1 MLGKIYKITLHSSF
15 PRNKQHI
22 KIKGKTLPRRVC
34 RYRPSEGRF
43 KALLQMPTMQGQT
56 PRKNPAKKYA
66 LIEQTFHIL
75 SFNSAKDSKRI
86 YTIKWHFLK
95 TQNNKNLSLK
105 VKQNLQLVHMRA
117 VFRLAFGEG

>member
-1 MLGKIYKITLHSSF
+1 MFMLGKIYKITLHSSF

-22 KIKGKTLPRRVC
+22 KIKGKSTPEESPAVC

-43 KALLQMPTMQGQT
+43 KALLQMPTVQGQT

-66 LIEQTFHIL
+66 LIEQMFHIL

-95 TQNNKNLSLK
+95 T
-105 VKQNLQLVHMRA
+105 KQQKP
-117 VFRLAFGEG
+117 EPES